1 MYYDNASVGHNK
13 LGTFM
18 TEISRMAKLSH
29 EYTNVF
35 SLIVSDINFLFF
47 SHVFPEYVFR
57 LDSDLCP
64 VTLIICLLGT

>member
-29 EYTNVF
+29 EYTNHSCRATTV
-35 SLIVSDINFLFF
+35 SLPEKQNKVSCI
-47 SHVFPEYVFR
+47 STYI
-57 LDSDLCP
+57 S
-64 VTLIICLLGT
+64 TLGRYENIK